1 MMISSWLAY
10 PQKAVFIFDHE
21 RHREVDDDSLT
32 HSHIHT
38 QNVVIFIFL
47 FFDRSP
53 FGLDSFLESGT
64 VSSLTYFSFLSLPA
78 LVVLVGSTMHA

>member
-38 QNVVIFIFL
+38 HVVIYIFYFL
-47 FFDRSP
+47 TDLR
-53 FGLDSFLESGT
+53 LDSISFLESGT